1 MINVQTFTIKDDRRL
16 RATKLQAEGSLTEIT
31 TDLAAIVQT
40 VYQRIAAR
48 NLADAQALRDALIWV
63 MTADE
68 VDFWDLPGDGGAVQ
82 S

>member
-1 MINVQTFTIKDDRRL
+1 MIDVKTFTSEDDRSL
-16 RATKLQAEGSLTEIT
+16 RVIKVQAKGSLSEIT

-48 NLADAQALRDALIWV
+48 NLADAQALRDALIGV
-63 MTADE
+63 MTTDE
-68 VDFWDLPGDGGAVQ
+68 VDFWALPGDGGAMK